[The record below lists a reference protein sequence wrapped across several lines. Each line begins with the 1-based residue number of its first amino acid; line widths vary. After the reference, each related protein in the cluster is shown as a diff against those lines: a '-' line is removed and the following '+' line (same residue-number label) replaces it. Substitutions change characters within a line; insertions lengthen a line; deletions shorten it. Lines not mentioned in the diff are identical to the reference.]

1 MSVDDVMEP
10 EDDAP
15 GRDRREHDGA
25 VFDRPDDDD
34 LAERTEQ
41 ERIHRVADYDPDSVP
56 PATDA
61 PTAAITDSPE
71 YQEAEA
77 DRQVTPVN
85 SAGERSGRTSRRRTT
100 TAPDPHRQPVS
111 GRCA

>member
-77 DRQVTPVN
+77 EADRQVD
-85 SAGERSGRTSRRRTT
+85 AGELGWGAEREDFPPTHDDRT
-100 TAPDPHRQPVS
+100 
-111 GRCA
+111 

>member
-77 DRQVTPVN
+77 DRQVD
-85 SAGERSGRTSRRRTT
+85 AGELGWGAEREDFPPTHYDRT
-100 TAPDPHRQPVS
+100 
-111 GRCA
+111 